1 MALDQ
6 LDWII
11 IIAFFIVT
19 LGIGVYASRTAG
31 RSVNDFF
38 LSGRN
43 MPWWLLGVS
52 MVATTFSADTPNFVT
67 QVVREDGVAKNWVW
81 WAFLLTGMA
90 TVFIY
95 AKLWR
100 RSGITTDLEF
110 YELRYSG
117 DAARFLR
124 GFRAIY
130 LGVFF
135 NVMIMAGVLLAGM
148 KIAGVMLGW
157 SPKQTVLIVG
167 FITVAYS
174 ALGGLRGVILT
185 DFFQFALSMIGMI
198 AAAIYIVNLPEVNG
212 LSNLIQHKNVV
223 NKLNFIPDLTDM
235 NVAIPLFFIPLAVQ
249 WWSVWYPGAEPGGG
263 GYVAQRMLSARN
275 ERDAIK
281 ATLFFN
287 VAHYALRP
295 WPWIIIALASLV
307 VFPELSSIRAAFP
320 SISSDI
326 LAHDIAFSAML
337 TKLPTGLLGLVIA
350 ALLAA
355 LMSTISTHLNWGAS
369 YVVNDV
375 YTRFIDPDAPEKE
388 TVFFGRLTTVILM
401 ILAGVVALFLTDAM
415 EAFNILLQIG
425 AGTGLLFLLRWFWWR
440 INAYSELTAMI
451 VSFAM
456 ACLFKFVFNTP
467 PEEGGLHDW
476 QELVLGVLVTT
487 IAWVG
492 VTLMTRPTDSDVLHR
507 FVAMIRPHQAGW
519 KPVINEMQ
527 RQNIVIEKS
536 TSRFT
541 TELLLMFAGCVMVY
555 AALFGTGYVVYGEIL
570 FGLLAFFVAAL
581 AGLFILKT
589 WRK

>member
-52 MVATTFSADTPNFVT
+52 MVATTFSADTPNLVT
-67 QVVREDGVAKNWVW
+67 QLVREDGIAKNWVW

-124 GFRAIY
+124 GFRAVY

-212 LSNLIQHKNVV
+212 LSNLIQHENVA

-375 YTRFIDPDAPEKE
+375 YARFIDPDAPEKE

-476 QELVLGVLVTT
+476 HELVLGVLVTT

-570 FGLLAFFVAAL
+570 YGLLAFFVAAL